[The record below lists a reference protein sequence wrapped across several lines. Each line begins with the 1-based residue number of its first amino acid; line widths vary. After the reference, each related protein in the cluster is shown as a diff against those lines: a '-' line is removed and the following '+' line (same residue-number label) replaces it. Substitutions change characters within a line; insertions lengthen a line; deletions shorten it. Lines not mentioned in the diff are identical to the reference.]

1 MTKLKVIIVPLLLL
15 CSGCGALSEIVDNGQ
30 AIIAGASESFVAAQV
45 PQKIAAVVA
54 APSVVSVAELV
65 LAGVAVL
72 TGGAAGYV
80 GVKKGKKIAN
90 GG

>member
-1 MTKLKVIIVPLLLL
+1 MKKILPLPFLMLMCG
-15 CSGCGALSEIVDNGQ
+15 CSALSEIVDNGQ